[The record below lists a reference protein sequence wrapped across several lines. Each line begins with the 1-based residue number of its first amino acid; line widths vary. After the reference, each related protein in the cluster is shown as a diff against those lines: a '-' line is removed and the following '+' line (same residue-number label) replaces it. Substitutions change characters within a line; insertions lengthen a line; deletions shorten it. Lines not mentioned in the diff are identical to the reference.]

1 VILRRRRFITGL
13 VIALTPLGSTASAQ
27 EYKAQQPG
35 KVYRIGYLSLVSAA
49 ADAANVEAFRQG
61 LRENGYVDGQNAV
74 IEARHADGASER
86 LPGLA
91 AELIRLKVDL
101 VVASTT
107 YAVRAAQQASQTIPV
122 VMAFTADPV
131 GERLVASLAHPG
143 GNITGL
149 SATVPEMA
157 VKRLEVLKVIVL
169 RIARAAFL
177 VNPATAKAVR
187 GGGEAAGRALGVPV
201 NTLLVRDDKELD
213 EAFAALKKAPVGGL
227 IVDLTLQDQWA
238 RILDFALQN
247 RLPTVSGPR
256 AFIEAG
262 GLAAYGPHFP
272 DLCRR
277 SATYVTRILKGAKP
291 GDLPVEQATRFELAI
306 NLKTAKALGLTIP
319 PSLLARADQ
328 VIE

>member
-1 VILRRRRFITGL
+1 VNRR
-13 VIALTPLGSTASAQ
+13 ALIVTVAGALLAAPLSLEAQ
-27 EYKAQQPG
+27 PVG
-35 KVYRIGYLSLVSAA
+35 KVYRIGYLSLISAS
-49 ADAANVEAFRQG
+49 ADAVNVEALRQG
-61 LRENGYVDGQNAV
+61 LRDNGYVDGQNAV
-74 IEARHADGASER
+74 VEARYAEGASER
-86 LPGLA
+86 LPGFA
-91 AELIRLKVDL
+91 AELVRLKVDV

-107 YAVRAAQQASQTIPV
+107 YAVRAAQQASPTIPI

-131 GERLVASLAHPG
+131 DEKFVASLARPG

-149 SATVPEMA
+149 SATVSEMA
-157 VKRLEVLKVIVL
+157 VKRLEVLKVIVP

-177 VNPATAKAVR
+177 VNPATAKAVL

-201 NTLLVRDDKELD
+201 NTLLVRDAKELD
-213 EAFAALKKAPVGGL
+213 QAFATLKKSPVGGL
-227 IVDLTLQDQWA
+227 IVDLTLQDQWK

-262 GLAAYGPHFP
+262 GLAAYGPNFP
-272 DLCRR
+272 DLFRR
-277 SATYVTRILKGAKP
+277 SASYVARILKGAKP
-291 GDLPVEQATRFELAI
+291 ADLPVEQATRFELAL

-319 PSLLARADQ
+319 PSLLQRADQ

>member
-1 VILRRRRFITGL
+1 MRLARLAALATLALALFAAPLIT
-13 VIALTPLGSTASAQ
+13 
-27 EYKAQQPG
+27 EAQQER
-35 KVYRIGYLSLVSAA
+35 VVRIGYLSLVSAS

-61 LRENGYVDGQNAV
+61 LRDHGYVDGQNAV

-91 AELIRLKVDL
+91 TDLIQLKVDV

-107 YAVRAAQQASQTIPV
+107 YAVRAAQQASPTIPI

-131 GERLVASLAHPG
+131 GEKLVASLARPG
-143 GNITGL
+143 GNVTGL

-157 VKRLEVLKVIVL
+157 VKRLEVLKAIVPQ
-169 RIARAAFL
+169 IARAAFL
-177 VNPATAKAVR
+177 VNPATAKAVL

-201 NTLLVRDDKELD
+201 NTLLVRDAKELD
-213 EAFAALKKAPVGGL
+213 QALATLKKAPVGGL
-227 IVDLTLQDQWA
+227 IVDLTLQDQWK

-262 GLAAYGPHFP
+262 GLAAYGPNFP

-277 SATYVTRILKGAKP
+277 AATYVARILHGAKP
-291 GDLPVEQATRFELAI
+291 ADLPVEQAMRFELAL

-319 PSLLARADQ
+319 PSVLARADE
-328 VIE
+328 VIQ

>member
-1 VILRRRRFITGL
+1 MNRRAFIVTVAG
-13 VIALTPLGSTASAQ
+13 ALLAAPLSLEAQ
-27 EYKAQQPG
+27 PVG
-35 KVYRIGYLSLVSAA
+35 KVYRIGYLSLISAS
-49 ADAANVEAFRQG
+49 ADAVNVEALRQG
-61 LRENGYVDGQNAV
+61 LRDNGYVDGQNAV
-74 IEARHADGASER
+74 VEARYAEGASER
-86 LPGLA
+86 LPGFA
-91 AELIRLKVDL
+91 AELVRLKVDV

-107 YAVRAAQQASQTIPV
+107 YAVRAAQQASPTIPI

-131 GERLVASLAHPG
+131 DEKFVASLARPG

-149 SATVPEMA
+149 SATVSEMA
-157 VKRLEVLKVIVL
+157 VKRLEVLKVIVP

-177 VNPATAKAVR
+177 VNPATAKAVL

-201 NTLLVRDDKELD
+201 NTLLVRDAKELD
-213 EAFAALKKAPVGGL
+213 QAFATLKKAPVGGL
-227 IVDLTLQDQWA
+227 IVDLTLQDQWK

-272 DLCRR
+272 DLFRR
-277 SATYVTRILKGAKP
+277 SASYVARILKGAKP
-291 GDLPVEQATRFELAI
+291 ADLPVEQATRFELAL

-319 PSLLARADQ
+319 PSLLQRADH